1 MVALATGRR
10 LWHCARMDFTTTLI
24 CAGVTLAIAVVCGW
38 RGARPPDL
46 KAGPRL
52 VPWRLLMV
60 TAGAATVLLVL
71 QAVRT
76 SGLFPSDP

>member
-1 MVALATGRR
+1 
-10 LWHCARMDFTTTLI
+10 MDFTTNLL
-24 CAGVTLAIAVVCGW
+24 CAIVALAIAMVCGW

-60 TAGAATVLLVL
+60 TAGTAAILLFL

-76 SGLFPSDP
+76 SGHVPSDQ

>member
-1 MVALATGRR
+1 MELLPTLISAGAALA
-10 LWHCARMDFTTTLI
+10 
-24 CAGVTLAIAVVCGW
+24 VAIFCGW

-60 TAGAATVLLVL
+60 TAGACAILLFV

-76 SGLFPSDP
+76 SGLFPSDQ